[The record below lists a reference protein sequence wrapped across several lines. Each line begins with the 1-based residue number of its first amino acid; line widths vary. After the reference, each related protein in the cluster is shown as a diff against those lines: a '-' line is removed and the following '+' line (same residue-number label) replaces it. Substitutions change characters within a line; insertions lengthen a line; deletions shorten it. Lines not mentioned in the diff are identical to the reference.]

1 MGPVTE
7 PRAVATGPCS
17 LKEFESDKRPV
28 ATARGSVTSN
38 LLREHG

>member
-28 ATARGSVTSN
+28 ARGPLQN
-38 LLREHG
+38 REQ